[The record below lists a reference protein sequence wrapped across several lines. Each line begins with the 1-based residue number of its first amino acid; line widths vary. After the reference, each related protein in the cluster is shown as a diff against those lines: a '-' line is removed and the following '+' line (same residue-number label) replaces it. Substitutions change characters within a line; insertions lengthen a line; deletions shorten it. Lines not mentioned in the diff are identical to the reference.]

1 MESLQRLRV
10 LAELA
15 KRGSFSAAADALNYT
30 QPAVSK
36 QIAALERE
44 TGTQLVVRGI
54 RPVRFTD
61 AGDALARH
69 AQTVLEQL
77 AAASAELEAI
87 AALEAGRLR
96 LGTFSSA
103 GATLVVQ
110 AIAEFHNKHPGVEVT
125 IVEAGPEPLA
135 QAVRAGELDIVV
147 AYDYPMIGL
156 TLDDGLDAHHLLDDP
171 ADLLVHHTHRLADR
185 KTATFADLRDERWLF
200 PILGPD
206 VPTQKLLT
214 ANCVAT
220 GYEPNIVF
228 QINDCEMTQALVAA
242 GMGISLLPRLAIHP
256 IHPGVR
262 VITLKGTHI
271 RRVLALRLPEAH
283 TPTSDAFLT
292 LLGKYAAAYPH
303 LTAPARA

>member
-15 KRGSFSAAADALNYT
+15 RRGSFSAAAEALNYT

-44 TGTQLVVRGI
+44 TGTELVVRGV
-54 RPVRFTD
+54 RPVKFTD
-61 AGDALARH
+61 AGGALARH
-69 AQTVLEQL
+69 AQTVIEQL
-77 AAASAELEAI
+77 AAAAAELEAI
-87 AALEAGRLR
+87 NALQTGRLR

-110 AIAEFHNKHPGVEVT
+110 ALAEFHDQHAGIEVT
-125 IVEAGPEPLA
+125 IVEAGPEPAA
-135 QAVRAGELDIVV
+135 QAVRSGELDLAVV
-147 AYDYPMIGL
+147 YDYPMIGV
-156 TLDDGLDAHHLLDDP
+156 TLDDGLNAHHLLDDA
-171 ADLLVHHTHRLADR
+171 ADLLVHDKHRLANR
-185 KTATFADLRDERWLF
+185 KSVTFAELRDERWLF
-200 PILGPD
+200 PILRPE

-214 ANCVAT
+214 ANCAAA

-228 QINDCEMTQALVAA
+228 RINDCEMTQALVAA

-262 VITLKGTHI
+262 VVPLKDTHV
-271 RRVLALRLPEAH
+271 RRVLAVRLNQSR
-283 TPTSDAFLT
+283 TPASDAFLA
-292 LLGKYAAAYPH
+292 LLVKYAAAYPQ
-303 LTAPARA
+303 LSAPARP

>member
-1 MESLQRLRV
+1 MESLPRLRV

-15 KRGSFSAAADALNYT
+15 KRGSFSAAAEALNYT

-44 TGTQLVVRGI
+44 TGTQLVVRGV

-61 AGDALARH
+61 AGEALARH
-69 AQTVLEQL
+69 AQTVFEQL

-87 AALEAGRLR
+87 AALQAGRLR

-110 AIAEFHNKHPGVEVT
+110 ALAEFHDQHPGVEVT
-125 IVEAGPEPLA
+125 IVEASPEPLA
-135 QAVRAGELDIVV
+135 QAVRAGELDLVV
-147 AYDYPMIGL
+147 VYDYPMIGQ
-156 TLDDGLDAHHLLDDP
+156 TLDDGLNAHHLLDDP
-171 ADLLVHHTHRLADR
+171 ADLLVHDGHRLANR

-206 VPTQKLLT
+206 VPPQKLLT
-214 ANCVAT
+214 ANCAAA
-220 GYEPNIVF
+220 GYEPNIAF

-262 VITLKGTHI
+262 VIPLKGTHV
-271 RRVLALRLPEAH
+271 RRVLALRLSEAH
-283 TPTSDAFLT
+283 TPASDAFLT

-303 LTAPARA
+303 LAAPARA